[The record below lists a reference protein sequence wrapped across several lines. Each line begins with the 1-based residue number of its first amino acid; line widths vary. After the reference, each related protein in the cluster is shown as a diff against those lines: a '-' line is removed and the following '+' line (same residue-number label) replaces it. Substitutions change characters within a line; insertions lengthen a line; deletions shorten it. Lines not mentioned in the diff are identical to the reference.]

1 MISCSTP
8 NHSTEPTSSSCRQD
22 LVSSTSSCKVQSL
35 HLSHTEILLV
45 VLTQPWTL
53 TASRICIYGAN
64 TQTFTCALS
73 DICRWYRNRKY
84 YGAIRR
90 VSYRQI
96 TAVPHSRRHLSG
108 ERLFIQVDARC
119 SACRPCDDITN
130 RHFSITALVTQIFSS
145 FPRFSLLCLG
155 PFVLIPFLPTFSRAS
170 CRSTRAAVK
179 ASVCTST
186 QRARLDPSGLL
197 LLPSGT
203 FVVSHTVCETASTLL
218 DS

>member
-1 MISCSTP
+1 MGFTTATEYHQRRYVTHAPSTTAPLCCWWFVGDCWCVCCCSVNLSVNMISCSTP

-22 LVSSTSSCKVQSL
+22 LVSSTSSCKVHSL

-53 TASRICIYGAN
+53 TASRICIYGSN

-90 VSYRQI
+90 VPYRQI
-96 TAVPHSRRHLSG
+96 TAVLHSRRHLSG

-145 FPRFSLLCLG
+145 FPRFSLPLLG
-155 PFVLIPFLPTFSRAS
+155 SFRTHPIPTYLLS
-170 CRSTRAAVK
+170 C
-179 ASVCTST
+179 
-186 QRARLDPSGLL
+186 
-197 LLPSGT
+197 
-203 FVVSHTVCETASTLL
+203 
-218 DS
+218 